1 MATALESMTA
11 ARDSIAAAYA
21 AVAAQSATR
30 PDYTIDGR
38 TYNWSTHLAN
48 LGKELDAINS
58 RLDAMGDDV
67 VFIISG
73 VES

>member
-21 AVAAQSATR
+21 AVAAQSATK

-38 TYNWSTHLAN
+38 TYNWSTHLKN
-48 LGKELDAINS
+48 LGEELDAANE
-58 RLDAMGDDV
+58 RLMKMSDTP
-67 VFIISG
+67 VFIVSG
-73 VES
+73 VET